1 MRGGALRGRPG
12 LAADEEVAMDETV
25 EAPARHRGEAPRIPP
40 ESVRA
45 TVMANALWPIFM
57 AWRESR
63 AAERPKAPAPARG

>member
-1 MRGGALRGRPG
+1 
-12 LAADEEVAMDETV
+12 MDGTV
-25 EAPARHRGEAPRIPP
+25 EAPVQHRGEAPRIPP

-63 AAERPKAPAPARG
+63 AAERPKAPAPARC

>member
-1 MRGGALRGRPG
+1 
-12 LAADEEVAMDETV
+12 MDETV

>member
-1 MRGGALRGRPG
+1 M
-12 LAADEEVAMDETV
+12 
-25 EAPARHRGEAPRIPP
+25 EAVKEHRIPP

-63 AAERPKAPAPARG
+63 AAAERPKAPTPARC